1 MPDITP
7 VALGIKVPDAMQTL
21 GSVLGAAN
29 AQQAYKTS
37 QFDLEK
43 KKATLQADIE
53 RNAAESSS
61 AVTAADVA
69 RQTAP
74 ATVTTA
80 NEGAKQAQIATKK
93 NQWMLENEQA
103 KTGHEQIGGLM
114 ADPRVIAAAKART
127 PEEAEAA
134 SHGAV
139 DAVMEAQQRMIDR
152 GIDPKKAAVIAS
164 PFLTVAAHAPGE
176 LYNRLKPVVLGG
188 QAAASQSGTVAP
200 PVALVGNGQQTIGV
214 NPGTNPFDAT
224 GGAGGVTGPAIQQQL
239 PPTTPAFDTATQTPG
254 YVGPQPGTSP
264 VPLVGPGMTPA
275 TTTPGARIPAPV
287 QQSRDGDA
295 LRILQD
301 ERARLAAETPKTPE
315 DASRKTAYLADMDR
329 EISAK
334 SKTAVSDQFAQ
345 RRVQSGPGVGTAAN
359 IEGTVAANNRDFG
372 ETQEAAGKAS
382 GNIANLQKIKE
393 YAKGATVGTGADRRA
408 LANGIGD
415 LLGIPSS
422 EIGKTNTDLLAKHA
436 NMLALTGGNT
446 DSARA
451 LAEAANPNIHMNEAA
466 IRKAADYIIAL
477 QKTAIEK
484 QKFLQPFKAMN
495 DPNQYQSALKEWN
508 ANADPRVLQLLEMSP
523 EEKKQMFGSMS
534 ANEYAE
540 FKRKALRLHEM
551 GVGK

>member
-1 MPDITP
+1 MPEITP
-7 VALGIKVPDAMQTL
+7 IALGIKVPDAMQTL

-69 RQTAP
+69 RQTAG
-74 ATVTTA
+74 AKVTGEL
-80 NEGAKQAQIATKK
+80 EGAKQKQIQTKQ
-93 NQWMLENEQA
+93 NQWILDKEQA
-103 KTGHEQIGGLM
+103 TVGHEQIGGLM
-114 ADPRVIAAAKART
+114 ADPRIIATTRART
-127 PEEAEAA
+127 PEEMEAA
-134 SHGAV
+134 SRGAV
-139 DAVMEAQQRMIDR
+139 DAVMEAQQRMIDK
-152 GIDPKKAAVIAS
+152 GIDAKKAAVIAS

-200 PVALVGNGQQTIGV
+200 PVALVGNGQQTVGV

-239 PPTTPAFDTATQTPG
+239 PPTTPAFDPTTQTPG

-264 VPLVGPGMTPA
+264 VPLVGTGMTPA
-275 TTTPGARIPAPV
+275 TTAPGARIPAPV

-295 LRILQD
+295 LRILQE
-301 ERARLAAETPKTPE
+301 ERARTTNPADAA
-315 DASRKTAYLADMDR
+315 ALDR
-329 EISAK
+329 EIAART
-334 SKTAVSDQFAQ
+334 KTAVPVSQQFAQ
-345 RRVQSGPGVGTAAN
+345 RVQSGPAVGSAAN
-359 IEGTVAANNRDFG
+359 IEGTVAANNKDFG
-372 ETQEAAGKAS
+372 ETQEAASKAA

-422 EIGKTNTDLLAKHA
+422 EVGKTSTDLLAKHA

-477 QKTAIEK
+477 QKTAVEK

-495 DPNQYQSALKEWN
+495 DPNQYQTALKEWN
-508 ANADPRVLQLLEMSP
+508 ANADPRALQLANMSK
-523 EEKKQMFGSMS
+523 EEKTQMYGSMS
-534 ANEYAE
+534 DKERAD
-540 FKRKALRLHEM
+540 FKKKLMRLHEM
-551 GVGK
+551 GVSP